1 MFRKIVSNLAFS
13 PALVGQLGFYA
24 KRLRREETTRRI
36 GLIFTVLALIIQS
49 FAVFSPPE
57 SANAASGS
65 DFIPGG
71 VKSVAEY
78 MTYYDRNYNN
88 IKDIYTSLGI
98 TRAELASTTTSTV
111 NSKEVYSWGMASRFS
126 TAQGERTYQYA
137 KSAGGTGTVYYRPL
151 SLWDSKPYT
160 IANGSTYTAFVG
172 HSAKFGWFAFMKDCG
187 NFTAKRVP
195 PAPPKPSAACQDV
208 TVQRLSL
215 TSFRFNAKSIA
226 TNGATVNSY
235 TYTVKN
241 SAGKAIFVKTVKTG
255 PVDYTQ
261 TAPGTYTVSLA
272 INTSLGQLESS
283 GCKESFPVTPPP
295 AVPAAAC
302 TNLVATISNRT
313 IVQLSGEAVV
323 SGGATVSK
331 YVFTIKDSSGKV
343 VGTRTVTTNQLKTS
357 ADSITLST
365 AGKYTVSL
373 AVTTSA
379 GVKTS
384 PENCEAN
391 VTIVPPA
398 VCTFNPQL
406 PANSPD
412 CQPCPG
418 DATIWIKDK
427 ECEAKVVE
435 TKTAANFT
443 QGNVDATTIG
453 AKASDRITY
462 TINVEN
468 TGLVETTVPIDE
480 KLDDVLEYATLV
492 DKGGATF
499 NTDTKTLSW
508 PAVKLSPG
516 QKQSRVFVV
525 ELASTIPATPQGMS
539 DKTSYDCIMTNTFG
553 NTVDINVDCPAAKQV
568 EQVVTALPTTG
579 PTENMLFAGG
589 VLAIVAYFYARSR
602 QMKKE
607 VRLIRR
613 DLNAGTI

>member
-24 KRLRREETTRRI
+24 KRLRKEETTRRI
-36 GLIFTVLALIIQS
+36 GLIFTALALIVQS

-57 SANAASGS
+57 SANASSNS

-71 VKSVAEY
+71 VKSVTEY

-98 TRAELASTTTSTV
+98 TRTELATTTTSTV
-111 NSKEVYSWGMASRFS
+111 NSKDVYSWGMASRFS
-126 TAQGERTYQYA
+126 AAQGERTYQYQ
-137 KSAGGTGTVYYRPL
+137 KGAGGTGTVYYRPL

-160 IANGSTYTAFVG
+160 KANGSTYTVFVG
-172 HSAKFGWFAFMKDCG
+172 HSAKFGWFALMKDCG

-195 PAPPKPSAACQDV
+195 PAPPKPSAACQDI
-208 TVQRLSL
+208 TVQKLST
-215 TSFRFNAKSIA
+215 TSFRFNSKSIA
-226 TNGATVNSY
+226 TNGATISGF

-241 SAGKAIFVKTVKTG
+241 GAGAVIYTKTVASG
-255 PVDYTQ
+255 PTDYTQ
-261 TAPGTYTVSLA
+261 ASPGTYSVSLA
-272 INTSLGQLESS
+272 VNTSLGKKESTT
-283 GCKESFPVTPPP
+283 CKESFTVAPPP

-302 TNLVATISNRT
+302 TNLTAAISNRT
-313 IVQLSGEAVV
+313 IVQLAGESVT

-331 YVFTIKDSSGKV
+331 YVFTVKDSSGKAV
-343 VGTRTVTTNQLKTS
+343 ATRTVTSNQLKVS
-357 ADSITLST
+357 ADSLTLSS
-365 AGKYTVSL
+365 AGKYSVSL
-373 AVTTSA
+373 EVTTST

-384 PENCEAN
+384 TQNCVTN
-391 VTIVPPA
+391 FTIVPPA

-418 DATIWIKDK
+418 DSSIWIKDK

-435 TKTAANFT
+435 TKTAVNFT
-443 QGNVDATTIG
+443 QGNVDATTVIS
-453 AKASDRITY
+453 KASDRVTY
-462 TINVEN
+462 TINIEN
-468 TGLVETTVPIDE
+468 TGLTEATVPVEE

-492 DKGGATF
+492 DNGGATF
-499 NTDTKTLSW
+499 NSATKTLSW
-508 PAVKLSPG
+508 PAIKLAAG
-516 QKQSRVFVV
+516 QKQSRVFVI
-525 ELASTIPATPQGMS
+525 ELASTIPASPQGMS

-553 NTVDINVDCPAAKQV
+553 NTVDINVDCPTEKQV
-568 EQVVTALPTTG
+568 EQVITALPTTG

-589 VLAIVAYFYARSR
+589 VLAVVAFFYARSR